1 MVAWRI
7 ARWGLLAVLFLA
19 TAGCREPD
27 VPPDAPT
34 ADLGTEFTLAPGNT
48 MRVDDD
54 RMRVS
59 FDKVSQDSRC
69 PKDVDCVWEGDATI
83 IATVTVGSAQSR
95 QEFHSN
101 RRLASAATVD
111 GYRIE
116 LKALSPELLSTQ
128 SISPSDYRVALLVT
142 RA

>member
-69 PKDVDCVWEGDATI
+69 PKDVDCVWEEM
-83 IATVTVGSAQSR
+83 R
-95 QEFHSN
+95 
-101 RRLASAATVD
+101 
-111 GYRIE
+111 
-116 LKALSPELLSTQ
+116 P
-128 SISPSDYRVALLVT
+128 
-142 RA
+142 

>member
-1 MVAWRI
+1 MVALRI
-7 ARWGLLAVLFLA
+7 ARWGLLAVVFLA
-19 TAGCREPD
+19 TTGCREQD
-27 VPPDAPT
+27 VPPDVPT
-34 ADLGTEFTLAPGNT
+34 AELGAEFTLAPGNT

-54 RMRVS
+54 RVRVS

-69 PKDVDCVWEGDATI
+69 PKDVDCVWEGDATV
-83 IATVTVGSAQSR
+83 IATVTVGSTPSR
-95 QEFHSN
+95 QELHSN
-101 RRLASAATVD
+101 RRLASAAIVD

-116 LKALSPELLSTQ
+116 LKTLSPEPLSSQ